1 MIIKGVD
8 IMQHHQLKM
17 SIVAALFAAI
27 IAIFAQLTIPLP
39 LVPITG
45 QTLAVG
51 LAITILGL
59 QYGTIAVTLYIAL
72 GAIGLPVFS
81 GMSGGFGVIIG
92 PTGGYIIGFFVQ
104 ALGMGLYL
112 ERFGY
117 TKTHAL
123 VANLIGMIIT
133 LIIGALWLKLFMHLS
148 WMQAFVTG
156 VVAFV
161 PVGILK
167 AVIAGW
173 FGSILRERLI
183 KARLLIVKS
192 SY

>member
-1 MIIKGVD
+1 
-8 IMQHHQLKM
+8 MQHHQLKM

>member
-1 MIIKGVD
+1 
-8 IMQHHQLKM
+8 MQHHQLKM

-92 PTGGYIIGFFVQ
+92 PTGGYIIGFLVQ